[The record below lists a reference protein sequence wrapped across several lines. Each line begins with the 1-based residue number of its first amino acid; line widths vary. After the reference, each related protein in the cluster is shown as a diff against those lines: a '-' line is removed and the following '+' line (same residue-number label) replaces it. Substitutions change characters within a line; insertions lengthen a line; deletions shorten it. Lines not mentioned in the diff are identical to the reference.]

1 MSGGRKH
8 RPRPH
13 LGRSCVEIWY
23 YWRQCNRCNRDHAHV
38 FADQWSVACGAFL
51 NGSKRVATGCQ
62 TSAVHYHPPTLE
74 SPVQLGRV
82 MVLSRPNSTPW
93 TRHTAQMVLFPFIFA
108 SGWNSHTLL
117 SGRCETERV
126 FAGTSRGGELGER
139 PSRRLQQD
147 CTRASSHFNSLPGL
161 ALPET
166 KEKKSGG
173 SNQQCA
179 RSNNG
184 RTAAN
189 CIRDGHQPQPEPQPE
204 PEPQPQPQPEPQPE
218 LRTSTR
224 TQTAILNISLVCG
237 LAG

>member
-1 MSGGRKH
+1 MSGARKH

-147 CTRASSHFNSLPGL
+147 CTRPLHILIPSPGL
-161 ALPET
+161 
-166 KEKKSGG
+166 
-173 SNQQCA
+173 
-179 RSNNG
+179 R
-184 RTAAN
+184 AA
-189 CIRDGHQPQPEPQPE
+189 
-204 PEPQPQPQPEPQPE
+204 
-218 LRTSTR
+218 
-224 TQTAILNISLVCG
+224 
-237 LAG
+237 